1 MLRVSAAAL
10 LFRTHAEQHVARRA
24 LPKLPEL
31 IAVQIKLLPARLS
44 GAVPARGV
52 IDSKRPPPTNRHSAH
67 RVYLQRFV
75 LTPARACALECTH
88 DVIASCPACRRAIVQ
103 QLSLRP
109 ASIRAACMCVCVCG
123 TVHCA

>member
-10 LFRTHAEQHVARRA
+10 LFRTHAEHARARRA

-52 IDSKRPPPTNRHSAH
+52 IDSKRPPPLPTA
-67 RVYLQRFV
+67 
-75 LTPARACALECTH
+75 TPRTAFISS
-88 DVIASCPACRRAIVQ
+88 DSC
-103 QLSLRP
+103 
-109 ASIRAACMCVCVCG
+109 
-123 TVHCA
+123 